1 MQAPPHSIAPDVTTW
16 NTLMK
21 AYYHQSIK
29 VKNGGDSCFA
39 AFERMLAARV
49 APNSVSLATVF
60 STLVYGLRG
69 NRAAGAAKIIELS
82 KKWVN
87 AHTLT
92 HSVAGGVL
100 RALAEAGTAADVDT
114 FWAFCSAQLGR
125 TRQGWPGSS
134 FKILS
139 DLSQK
144 FSGKGQ
150 WPRIAALLA
159 SSAARPP
166 PHITLDNKL
175 HRRQTC
181 SSRPAHS
188 HFETHTPCYFVHLE
202 ARASQC
208 MMLPSPP
215 ACTPSATA
223 CCPHMVSNNNC
234 LLLRLVV
241 AVLLL
246 QRFTSISQCLRHEIK
261 ALKCSIHNS
270 VACALLSDTVSWT
283 RGPWLMSGSRL
294 HTQTHKAHCS
304 SNVALSQSS
313 CNYTPQLSLS

>member
-1 MQAPPHSIAPDVTTW
+1 MQAPPHSIAPDVTTWSTLMNAYAAGGNAAKCEELMTRMQAPPHSIAPDVTTWSTLMNAYAAGCNAGKCEELKTRMQAPPHSIAPDVTTW
-16 NTLMK
+16 NTLMNAYAAGGNAAKCEELMTRMQAPPHSIAPNVTTWNTLLK

-29 VKNGGDSCFA
+29 DRNGGDSCFA

-92 HSVAGGVL
+92 HYVAGGVL

-125 TRQGWPGSS
+125 TRQGWPGSN

-166 PHITLDNKL
+166 PPH
-175 HRRQTC
+175 HSRQ
-181 SSRPAHS
+181 
-188 HFETHTPCYFVHLE
+188 
-202 ARASQC
+202 
-208 MMLPSPP
+208 
-215 ACTPSATA
+215 
-223 CCPHMVSNNNC
+223 
-234 LLLRLVV
+234 
-241 AVLLL
+241 
-246 QRFTSISQCLRHEIK
+246 
-261 ALKCSIHNS
+261 
-270 VACALLSDTVSWT
+270 
-283 RGPWLMSGSRL
+283 
-294 HTQTHKAHCS
+294 
-304 SNVALSQSS
+304 
-313 CNYTPQLSLS
+313 